1 MCILCKS
8 TVRNETIWPVHLN
21 SKIHKENM
29 TLAKTTKLETQ
40 STTRTSNVLPFK
52 RPLSPSQDIFV
63 NKKIKKILKN
73 SNLKEVQA
81 KSILPVD
88 FFHNNLKQVNGI
100 FMQKLESK
108 DSTVS
113 VADIQYLEAE
123 EEKIKDTNLTVL
135 PEGFFDDPVM
145 DAKVRLT

>member
-8 TVRNETIWPVHLN
+8 TIRNETVWPVHLN
-21 SKIHKENM
+21 SKIHKENII
-29 TLAKTTKLETQ
+29 LAKTTKLETQ
-40 STTRTSNVLPFK
+40 STTRTSNVLSFK
-52 RPLSPSQDIFV
+52 RPLSPSQDTFI

-88 FFHNNLKQVNGI
+88 FFHNVKQVNDTS
-100 FMQKLESK
+100 MEKLESK
-108 DSTVS
+108 DSIVS
-113 VADIQYLEAE
+113 IADIHHLKAE

-135 PEGFFDDPVM
+135 PEGFFDDPIM
-145 DAKVRLT
+145 DAKVSKH